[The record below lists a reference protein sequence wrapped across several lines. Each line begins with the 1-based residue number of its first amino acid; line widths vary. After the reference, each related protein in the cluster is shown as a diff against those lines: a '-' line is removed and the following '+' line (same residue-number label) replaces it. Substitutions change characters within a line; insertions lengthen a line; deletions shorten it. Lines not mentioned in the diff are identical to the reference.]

1 MALNNCCW
9 FYGKFSIMKGWR
21 PFFFSFLCTQWW
33 VSCRSCFFLLILQ
46 LQTLIYSNS
55 SSSIECP
62 KKKKKKK
69 IRNGGEF
76 QQRGQ
81 KNSANS
87 LQMCLRSVWG
97 EHCAAL
103 AWEKKYSAHGRKF
116 NELRAKKHQW
126 PSTAGSDCLSGFPE
140 KREEATQGHIDFA
153 LWRNCWYAES
163 QGCVLVIPE
172 TQTQSS
178 ESASAVL
185 YWRTNPLC

>member
-1 MALNNCCW
+1 METL
-9 FYGKFSIMKGWR
+9 
-21 PFFFSFLCTQWW
+21 
-33 VSCRSCFFLLILQ
+33 FFLFPLYSVMSLVQELFFPPYPATADADLFKFFQ
-46 LQTLIYSNS
+46 LNRVPQ
-55 SSSIECP
+55 
-62 KKKKKKK
+62 KKKKKK